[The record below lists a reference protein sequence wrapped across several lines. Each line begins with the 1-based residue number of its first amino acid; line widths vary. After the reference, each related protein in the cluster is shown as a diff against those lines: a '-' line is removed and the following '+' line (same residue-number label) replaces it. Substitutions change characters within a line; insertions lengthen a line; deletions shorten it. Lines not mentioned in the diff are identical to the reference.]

1 MFNRR
6 KMLLW
11 TAASAVLPGLC
22 ASVPAWA
29 DDAVKIGLILPMT
42 GGQASTG
49 KQIDNAIKL
58 YMQQK
63 GDTVAGKKIEVILK
77 DDGAVPDNTKRIA
90 QELNAG
96 SPPPRPSN
104 INPGSNRALGYALM
118 IQFGW
123 PASQW
128 PALDAL
134 WNRESGWDQY
144 ADNVSSHAYGIPQSL
159 PATKMAVVGPDWQ
172 TNPSTQIRWGLAY
185 IGQRYGSPDA
195 AWAHEVQVGWY

>member
-1 MFNRR
+1 
-6 KMLLW
+6 
-11 TAASAVLPGLC
+11 
-22 ASVPAWA
+22 
-29 DDAVKIGLILPMT
+29 
-42 GGQASTG
+42 
-49 KQIDNAIKL
+49 
-58 YMQQK
+58 
-63 GDTVAGKKIEVILK
+63 
-77 DDGAVPDNTKRIA
+77 
-90 QELNAG
+90 
-96 SPPPRPSN
+96 
-104 INPGSNRALGYALM
+104 M